1 MNFKPYK
8 KNNRFYNHP
17 QDNIFLQCKH
27 VIRTGIKFLQKGC
40 KIILNKDN
48 YKYPSQ
54 EEWVVT
60 PKLLQKSKEPIITW
74 LGHSTFLIQIENIN
88 IITDPVFSDVSR
100 FFFPRL
106 FKIPFDKKNFP
117 NIDIILISHNHKD
130 HLDINTLNILCTS
143 TTLGPAGSF
152 EVSKFNNNNTTGLRP
167 VVFTRGDSGPDRNTR
182 ILVPFGN
189 KKFLNFKKFYNVL
202 EYNWGDS
209 IKTPAGEISL
219 TFLPANHWSGRN
231 IFNINKTLWGSWLI
245 ESNYTKIYFGGDT
258 AYDTHFKDI
267 GKTFSPINIA
277 LMPIGPCEPRK
288 YLKNSHINS
297 SEAIKGFIELG
308 AQEFIPMHWG
318 TFRAGSDSFLDPIN
332 FLKKEWEEQKE
343 KLLNKKLNILRPG
356 ESIKF

>member
-1 MNFKPYK
+1 
-8 KNNRFYNHP
+8 
-17 QDNIFLQCKH
+17 
-27 VIRTGIKFLQKGC
+27 
-40 KIILNKDN
+40 
-48 YKYPSQ
+48 
-54 EEWVVT
+54 
-60 PKLLQKSKEPIITW
+60 
-74 LGHSTFLIQIENIN
+74 
-88 IITDPVFSDVSR
+88 
-100 FFFPRL
+100 
-106 FKIPFDKKNFP
+106 
-117 NIDIILISHNHKD
+117 
-130 HLDINTLNILCTS
+130 
-143 TTLGPAGSF
+143 
-152 EVSKFNNNNTTGLRP
+152 
-167 VVFTRGDSGPDRNTR
+167 
-182 ILVPFGN
+182 
-189 KKFLNFKKFYNVL
+189 
-202 EYNWGDS
+202 
-209 IKTPAGEISL
+209 
-219 TFLPANHWSGRN
+219 LPANHWSGRN